1 MTDLFDCDPDAESFS
16 DDIID
21 DICQALDD
29 DSLDDDFDLPFGFP
43 DCSMD
48 QSRGSD
54 LCPDGSLMHG
64 HKSPGDNNNE
74 WSTAHDFLRE
84 KNHLVKLKA
93 DPQQKNKRSDKPRKR
108 RQNITR
114 RPGETD
120 AQLKERR
127 YQAKLKRNRES
138 GVRARKRRQ
147 NEAGLLRTEHGQLLE
162 QIHAKRL
169 ILRRLEQENAH
180 LQQLLISERAANHPL
195 FRNSGSPRKQ
205 GRRSQQPQA
214 PPLTMFAVAFVALLT
229 WSATL
234 ESSSLYDAHVPSSKV
249 RPRVRVFQ
257 AGVPASFVNPAAEM
271 ALQPL
276 LEYTLQLQQQY
287 WHLLIKF
294 VQLMALFLISV
305 CFLGL
310 YPSLA
315 ASITGA
321 RPKSRV
327 VSVHSTRSKSV
338 SFTSSPTRTKR
349 VHDTR
354 QRHVITYI
362 I

>member
-1 MTDLFDCDPDAESFS
+1 
-16 DDIID
+16 
-21 DICQALDD
+21 
-29 DSLDDDFDLPFGFP
+29 
-43 DCSMD
+43 MD

-205 GRRSQQPQA
+205 GRRSQVCHFDCE
-214 PPLTMFAVAFVALLT
+214 LNV
-229 WSATL
+229 S
-234 ESSSLYDAHVPSSKV
+234 
-249 RPRVRVFQ
+249 
-257 AGVPASFVNPAAEM
+257 
-271 ALQPL
+271 
-276 LEYTLQLQQQY
+276 
-287 WHLLIKF
+287 IKF
-294 VQLMALFLISV
+294 IYQADFFCLRLVSTATAGTSADDVCCSV
-305 CFLGL
+305 CRL
-310 YPSLA
+310 
-315 ASITGA
+315 TD
-321 RPKSRV
+321 V
-327 VSVHSTRSKSV
+327 VSDIGVLIPVRRTRS
-338 SFTSSPTRTKR
+338 
-349 VHDTR
+349 
-354 QRHVITYI
+354 
-362 I
+362 